1 MLRPAII
8 KTWFSLFAHRK
19 LKAKYNFSLNEC
31 IFLSVASIGLASL
44 SRSSPAKLSS
54 GSSFPGETP
63 DVRILRK
70 LNRGRA
76 RYHFIIQIECFN
88 LKELNI
94 FLTSSDVLYLTYLF
108 ALEY

>member
-8 KTWFSLFAHRK
+8 KTRLFAHRK

-44 SRSSPAKLSS
+44 SRSSPAKLGS

-88 LKELNI
+88 LKELDILLN
-94 FLTSSDVLYLTYLF
+94 FPYQWQRFVSNLF
-108 ALEY
+108 FCS

>member
-8 KTWFSLFAHRK
+8 KTRLSLYYRK
-19 LKAKYNFSLNEC
+19 HKAKYNFSLNEC

-44 SRSSPAKLSS
+44 SRSSPAKLGS

-88 LKELNI
+88 LKEFIKFSLPVATFCI
-94 FLTSSDVLYLTYLF
+94 
-108 ALEY
+108 